1 MGHPQELLLVLIM
14 TPASQLLLLGNIIL
28 VTSIMTSASEEP
40 VANVLSVLILTSPAQ
55 EPLKP
60 PLMVLEPAQMDL
72 LKSQQSELIVQELQL
87 RVQPLEIR
95 LVKET
100 TLR

>member
-1 MGHPQELLLVLIM
+1 
-14 TPASQLLLLGNIIL
+14 
-28 VTSIMTSASEEP
+28 MTSASEEP
-40 VANVLSVLILTSPAQ
+40 VANVLSVLILTYLAQ

-95 LVKET
+95 FFH
-100 TLR
+100 TLKSNL